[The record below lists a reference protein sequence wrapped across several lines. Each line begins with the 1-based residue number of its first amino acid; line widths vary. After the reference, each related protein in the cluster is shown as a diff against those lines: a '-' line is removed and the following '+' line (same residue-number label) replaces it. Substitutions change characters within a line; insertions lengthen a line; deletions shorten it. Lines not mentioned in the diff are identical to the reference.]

1 MTNHYIQPMISG
13 HAWYNRP
20 FVAGPTECND

>member
-1 MTNHYIQPMISG
+1 MMNDHIQPMILG

-20 FVAGPTECND
+20 FVAGPTECNA